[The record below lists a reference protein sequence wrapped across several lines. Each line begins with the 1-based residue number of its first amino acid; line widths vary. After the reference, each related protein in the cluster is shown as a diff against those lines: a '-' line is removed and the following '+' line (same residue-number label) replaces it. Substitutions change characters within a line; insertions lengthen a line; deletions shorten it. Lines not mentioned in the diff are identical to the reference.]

1 MSKILN
7 LDDLI
12 AKKQAE
18 IEAKEGED
26 VELEGFYDLVIPPGT
41 VKSII
46 YDLVDEFDLEPI
58 IRKMPVK
65 IANSE
70 EREVLV
76 LRGSLEQVQAA
87 EKFLYDEMKSWLE
100 GDSEDSKNPEK
111 A

>member
-1 MSKILN
+1 MSKTLN

-18 IEAKEGED
+18 REAKEGEN

-41 VKSII
+41 LLSII
-46 YDLVDEFDLEPI
+46 YDLVEEFDLEPI
-58 IRKMPVK
+58 IRKMQVK

-87 EKFLYDEMKSWLE
+87 EKFLYEEMNSWLA
-100 GDSEDSKNPEK
+100 GDSAGSKNPDK

>member
-1 MSKILN
+1 MNKMLN
-7 LDDLI
+7 LEDLI
-12 AKKQAE
+12 TKKQAE
-18 IEAKEGED
+18 REAKEGEN

-46 YDLVDEFDLEPI
+46 YDLVEEFDVEPI
-58 IRKMPVK
+58 IRKMPIK

-87 EKFLYDEMKSWLE
+87 EKFLYEEMSAWLE
-100 GDSEDSKNPEK
+100 GDSAGPKNPDK

>member
-1 MSKILN
+1 MSKMLN
-7 LDDLI
+7 LEDLI

-18 IEAKEGED
+18 KEAKEGAN

-41 VKSII
+41 VMSII
-46 YDLVDEFDLEPI
+46 YDLVEEFNLEPI
-58 IRKMPVK
+58 NRKMPVK

-87 EKFLYDEMKSWLE
+87 EKFLYEEMNAWLE
-100 GDSEDSKNPEK
+100 GDSKDSKNPDK

>member
-1 MSKILN
+1 MHKTLS
-7 LDDLI
+7 LDELI

-18 IEAKEGED
+18 KEAKEGVG
-26 VELEGFYDLVIPPGT
+26 VELEGLYDLVIPPGT
-41 VKSII
+41 IMSII
-46 YDLVDEFDLEPI
+46 YDLVEEFDLEPV

-87 EKFLYDEMKSWLE
+87 EKFLYDEMKVWLE
-100 GDSEDSKNPEK
+100 QE
-111 A
+111 

>member
-1 MSKILN
+1 MNKMLN

-18 IEAKEGED
+18 KDAKEGEN

-41 VKSII
+41 LLSII
-46 YDLVDEFDLEPI
+46 YDLVEEFNLEPI
-58 IRKMPVK
+58 NRKMPVK

-87 EKFLYDEMKSWLE
+87 EKFLYEEMNAWLE
-100 GDSEDSKNPEK
+100 GDSAGSKNPDK

>member
-1 MSKILN
+1 MHKTLS
-7 LDDLI
+7 LDELI

-18 IEAKEGED
+18 RAAKEEQAG
-26 VELEGFYDLVIPPGT
+26 VELEDLYDLVIPPGT
-41 VKSII
+41 VMSII
-46 YDLVDEFDLEPI
+46 YDLVEEFELEPV

-87 EKFLYDEMKSWLE
+87 EKFLYEEMKVWLE
-100 GDSEDSKNPEK
+100 QD
-111 A
+111 